1 MCQDTSAL
9 ANARIFDKEEL
20 YCYPRPTKVIYD
32 NGNEF
37 IGKYFQEL
45 LVNYGIK
52 TVPTT
57 VKNHQAN
64 VLIEWTYLNMDNK
77 LRTVTFEVTNLI
89 NDVDIE
95 LQAIA

>member
-45 LVNYGIK
+45 LSKDGSK
-52 TVPTT
+52 TLPTIN
-57 VKNHQAN
+57 KHPQAN
-64 VLIEWTYLNMDNK
+64 ILIERTHLSMAAK
-77 LRTVTFEVTNLI
+77 LRKFIFEGAN
-89 NDVDIE
+89 
-95 LQAIA
+95 